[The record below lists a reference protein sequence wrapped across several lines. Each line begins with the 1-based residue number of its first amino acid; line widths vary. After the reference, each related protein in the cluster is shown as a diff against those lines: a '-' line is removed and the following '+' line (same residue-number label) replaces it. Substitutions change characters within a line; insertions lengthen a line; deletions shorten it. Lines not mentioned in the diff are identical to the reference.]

1 MSADSLEG
9 NLSAWELIREE
20 WLMHFVEEYTGE
32 MKSELNEVL
41 ETWLYCP
48 GFIDEVEGAALPL

>member
-9 NLSAWELIREE
+9 NLSARELIREE

-32 MKSELNEVL
+32 RK
-41 ETWLYCP
+41 
-48 GFIDEVEGAALPL
+48 